1 MCIKCEVSLYDVSQ
15 VSHPVIL
22 FDGICNLCD
31 SSVQF
36 VIRHDS
42 KRKFRFA
49 SLQSTFGQEV
59 LRQFKLPPMELNS
72 FILLENNTLYT
83 RSTGAL
89 KVAKKLDGM
98 ISWLYAFIIVPPF
111 MRNAVYNFIARNRYK
126 WFGKK
131 DACWLPSPALR
142 DLFWD
147 EGPK

>member
-1 MCIKCEVSLYDVSQ
+1 MYDVSQ